1 MQVVRYVNSNGRDVV
16 LRSVVLDVLRNHYL
30 NLFHKHKQRAE
41 MKGKKRCRRQS
52 APDTSRGL
60 DLSVRSALDHIK
72 AMDIA
77 RDEKEEKAKKAAQ
90 ESAEKK
96 EKRAVAAAQQAA
108 ADLVDAKALLQDGG
122 TLYKAHYV
130 ARLPACPPAA
140 RTAPRRTTPYRAA
153 RGPHRRAR
161 PLRPMPSLF
170 CTSPPRRPTHR
181 PSCWRAATARACTRP
196 TRTAPSRSSCGRRRR

>member
-1 MQVVRYVNSNGRDVV
+1 MQVVRYVNSSSRDVV
-16 LRSVVLDVLRNHYL
+16 LRSVVLDVLRNYYL
-30 NLFHKHKQRAE
+30 NLFHKHK
-41 MKGKKRCRRQS
+41 QS

-170 CTSPPRRPTHR
+170 
-181 PSCWRAATARACTRP
+181 
-196 TRTAPSRSSCGRRRR
+196 